1 MTRLEVELG
10 LIKREDKNLKTLA
23 FFREIKNIPS
33 KNTKESQ
40 DFMEDDQNKIEL
52 LNDLVKEAKSD
63 LNDNNQLYFK
73 VGVAYMRKEFYYNL
87 I

>member
-10 LIKREDKNLKTLA
+10 LIKRKDKNLKTLA

-40 DFMEDDQNKIEL
+40 DFVEDDKKKIEL
-52 LNDLVKEAKSD
+52 VKNLKKETKIALNYK
-63 LNDNNQLYFK
+63 NQLFFQ
-73 VGVAYMRKEFYYNL
+73 V
-87 I
+87 